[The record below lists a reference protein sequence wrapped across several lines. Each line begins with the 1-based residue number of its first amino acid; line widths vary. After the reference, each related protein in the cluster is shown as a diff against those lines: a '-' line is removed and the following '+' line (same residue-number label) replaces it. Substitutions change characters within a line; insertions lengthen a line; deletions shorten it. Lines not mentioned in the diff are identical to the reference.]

1 MAEIPNLGKMSRRKL
16 IFLSGASAITASLVP
31 QLWKYPEAMA
41 QGNSQ
46 EAFTNLTAEQAL
58 KKLMDGNLRYT
69 QQKRTFPDQSP
80 ARVVELAKGQHPFV
94 IVLGCAD
101 SRVSPELLF
110 DQGLGNIFDIRVAG
124 NIVDDAVI
132 GSIEYAVLELKT
144 PLIFVLGHERCGA
157 VTAAVNGKA
166 VPGKISTLVAAIKPA
181 VDQVKNQPGD
191 KLDNAVRANI
201 KMSMEQLKS
210 TSSILSEAMKTGK
223 LKIVGGRY
231 DLDTGKVEMIS

>member
-16 IFLSGASAITASLVP
+16 ILLSGASAITASLVP
-31 QLWKYPEAMA
+31 QFWKSPEAMA
-41 QGNSQ
+41 QGNS
-46 EAFTNLTAEQAL
+46 EAAFTNLTADQAL
-58 KKLMDGNLRYT
+58 KKLMDGNQRYF
-69 QQKRTFPDQSP
+69 QHRRTFPDQSP
-80 ARVVELAKGQHPFV
+80 ARVAELAKGQHPFA

-110 DQGLGNIFDIRVAG
+110 DQGLGNLFEIRVAG
-124 NIVDDAVI
+124 NIVDDVVI

-166 VPGKISTLVAAIKPA
+166 VPGKIGTLVAAIKPA

-201 KMSMEQLKS
+201 KIVMNQLKVVS
-210 TSSILSEAMKTGK
+210 PILSEVIKTGK
-223 LKIVGGRY
+223 LKIAGGRY
-231 DLDTGKVEMIS
+231 DLDTGKVDTIS